1 MTDNISNHK
10 LGAGKNILKFLWD
23 LLALPIGYLF
33 AGIIIFLFSRR
44 SANGYRAD
52 LFGQPGWVLAR
63 EWGDSV
69 LVAFILALFIRTF
82 SIQAFRI
89 PSGSMRNTLIE
100 GDRLLVSKLSYGAL
114 VPFTHYRL
122 PGFSHPKR
130 GDIVVFKYP
139 EDPKRDFIKRL
150 IAVGGETVEIK
161 FGDIYINGK
170 RVEDPVIKN
179 TYYYNRGTYGD
190 VNQKTIVPAGYYFV
204 LGDNSGSSHDSRYWG
219 FVPQEDIIGKAQ
231 LIYWPLNR
239 VRFLK

>member
-1 MTDNISNHK
+1 MTVHIFG
-10 LGAGKNILKFLWD
+10 LLWD
-23 LLALPIGYLF
+23 LIALPIGYLC
-33 AGIIIFLFSRR
+33 AVIIIFLFSRR
-44 SANGYRAD
+44 SAHGYRAD
-52 LFGQPGWVLAR
+52 LYGQTGWILAR

-69 LVAFILALFIRTF
+69 LVAFILALVIRTF
-82 SIQAFRI
+82 AIQAFRI
-89 PSGSMRNTLIE
+89 PSGSMKNTLIV

-114 VPFTHYRL
+114 VPFVHYRL

-161 FGDIYINGK
+161 FGDIYINGQK
-170 RVEDPVIKN
+170 VEDPVIKN
-179 TYYYNRGTYGD
+179 IYYYNRGTYGD
-190 VNQKTIVPAGYYFV
+190 VNHKTVVPTGYYFV
-204 LGDNSGSSHDSRYWG
+204 LGDNSGSSLDSRYWG